1 MGETVS
7 LSLWIYALAAAV
19 AMLIAAII
27 KGLVWALNRVG
38 SRARQAAAAHGG
50 TPAAAARPAG
60 AAAAAQRTPAAAA
73 DGTPPDAAVPLQA
86 KAAIP
91 PAHVAA
97 ITAALQAVLGG
108 HRIVHI
114 DDGSG
119 ASGWTAQGR
128 AVHHGS
134 HAVPQRGGRPR

>member
-27 KGLVWALNRVG
+27 KALVWALNRVG
-38 SRARQAAAAHGG
+38 SRARQAEAVHASAS
-50 TPAAAARPAG
+50 TPAARPAAS
-60 AAAAAQRTPAAAA
+60 AATAPAAAA
-73 DGTPPDAAVPLQA
+73 DGTQQDGTVPPQDTP
-86 KAAIP
+86 AIP
-91 PAHVAA
+91 PAHVVA